1 MEEAILVNPPGKGV
15 KRRKEITLL
24 GPQAQF
30 YMQLLEK
37 VDQQYEQVANINV
50 MSLDPRPCID
60 LAHINKYVGY
70 GSMNTAGSY
79 QGKALEVGLDKVYA
93 EVKQVAVELNGDP
106 KNDIFPVK
114 MTIDRI
120 LGSMTF

>member
-1 MEEAILVNPPGKGV
+1 M
-15 KRRKEITLL
+15 
-24 GPQAQF
+24 
-30 YMQLLEK
+30 
-37 VDQQYEQVANINV
+37 
-50 MSLDPRPCID
+50 
-60 LAHINKYVGY
+60 
-70 GSMNTAGSY
+70 
-79 QGKALEVGLDKVYA
+79 GLDKVYA